1 MRRGRN
7 VALLAVA
14 LGTIVIGSCGGSTSG
29 STAPAP
35 GTAERQVMGSIA
47 AFFGAD
53 AGRTCAALSGSAL
66 QRLGGA
72 ASCRKAARGR
82 EAVAYRVDSVRVD
95 GGSAV
100 AVVRSAGR
108 VIQFT
113 LSDENGAWRVS
124 EPLPALPGI
133 PSSVPR

>member
-1 MRRGRN
+1 MRGARIA
-7 VALLAVA
+7 ALLAAVVA
-14 LGTIVIGSCGGSTSG
+14 ATAAGSCGGAASNP
-29 STAPAP
+29 TAPAP
-35 GTAERQVMGSIA
+35 GSAGHQVMGSIA

-53 AGRTCAALSGSAL
+53 AGRMCAGLSGSAL
-66 QRLGGA
+66 QRLGGEA
-72 ASCRKAARGR
+72 HCREAARGR

-95 GGSAV
+95 GDSAV

-113 LSDENGAWRVS
+113 LSEEKGAWRVS

>member
-1 MRRGRN
+1 MRRASIT
-7 VALLAVA
+7 ALLFAVLA
-14 LGTIVIGSCGGSTSG
+14 ASSLMGCGSESE

-35 GTAERQVMGSIA
+35 GSAQRQAMETIA

-53 AGRTCAALSGSAL
+53 PVKTCGSLSMAALD
-66 QRLGGA
+66 RLGGA
-72 ASCRKAARGR
+72 ERCRKAARGR
-82 EAVAYRVDSVRVD
+82 KAIHYEVDSVRVD
-95 GGSAV
+95 GDSAV

-113 LSDENGAWRVS
+113 LIDENGAWRVT